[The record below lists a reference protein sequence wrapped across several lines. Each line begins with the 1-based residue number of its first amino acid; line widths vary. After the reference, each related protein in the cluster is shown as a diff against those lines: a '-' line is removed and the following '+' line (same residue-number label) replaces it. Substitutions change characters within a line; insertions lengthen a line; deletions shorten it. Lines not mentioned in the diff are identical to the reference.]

1 MSHVDEGTLHSYLDG
16 ELSADERAAVE
27 IHLSQCA
34 TCRASLAG
42 QRALLERA
50 SAVLGVA
57 RPIER
62 PAPPF
67 EQLRRQSKRSPWR
80 VRRSI
85 AWAASIVLAIG
96 LGYSLRGTAP
106 EASPEAD
113 TFALHDRR
121 DAPVAQSEGATEQ
134 RQLKAPAGAR
144 RPAPTASAPFA
155 TPRADEV
162 ARQRESDSVVATVA
176 VRVDSVSALAASRG
190 QAAAPAP
197 RPLDTIRGRV
207 SNVVA
212 GAGERERVELG
223 QPAIN
228 AAKTRQL
235 TAGSL
240 IVINRQVAR
249 ALLGQ
254 EPVGLPGLTPR
265 SFRRTPDGTV
275 VVEQALDS
283 STLIQIF
290 QRPASSAALS
300 DSVSGYT
307 RAFAFARTDR
317 LLARYVGTLRVEIAG
332 PVSPDSLNKLL
343 EQVAPLP

>member
-1 MSHVDEGTLHSYLDG
+1 MRNVSSEPG
-16 ELSADERAAVE
+16 RAAGV
-27 IHLSQCA
+27 A
-34 TCRASLAG
+34 GAG
-42 QRALLERA
+42 QRGAGSGAAHRTP
-50 SAVLGVA
+50 
-57 RPIER
+57 RPTVCTIAA
-62 PAPPF
+62 PIQAAPP
-67 EQLRRQSKRSPWR
+67 
-80 VRRSI
+80 
-85 AWAASIVLAIG
+85 
-96 LGYSLRGTAP
+96 
-106 EASPEAD
+106 
-113 TFALHDRR
+113 
-121 DAPVAQSEGATEQ
+121 
-134 RQLKAPAGAR
+134 
-144 RPAPTASAPFA
+144 
-155 TPRADEV
+155 
-162 ARQRESDSVVATVA
+162 
-176 VRVDSVSALAASRG
+176 
-190 QAAAPAP
+190 P

-343 EQVAPLP
+343 DQVAPLP